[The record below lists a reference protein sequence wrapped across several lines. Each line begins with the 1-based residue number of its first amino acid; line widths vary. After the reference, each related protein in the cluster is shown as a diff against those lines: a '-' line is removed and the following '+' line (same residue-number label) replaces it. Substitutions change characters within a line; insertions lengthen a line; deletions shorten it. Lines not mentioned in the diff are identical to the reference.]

1 MISSNSQTVDLCA
14 ERPERELGHFERLDA
29 ERNADDGDAVEHA
42 CTQIAERHPAAD
54 QHHPQDVGQGRA
66 DSAAVLHGFAK
77 RRQGESRHLER
88 LNAERDADDGDAQ
101 NQSHQCPSDCD
112 GQSTKNDPQDIAE
125 NSHD

>member
-54 QHHPQDVGQGRA
+54 HRMLAKAEPTPPPYCT
-66 DSAAVLHGFAK
+66 VLPNGVRVSPAI
-77 RRQGESRHLER
+77 
-88 LNAERDADDGDAQ
+88 LNA
-101 NQSHQCPSDCD
+101 
-112 GQSTKNDPQDIAE
+112 
-125 NSHD
+125 